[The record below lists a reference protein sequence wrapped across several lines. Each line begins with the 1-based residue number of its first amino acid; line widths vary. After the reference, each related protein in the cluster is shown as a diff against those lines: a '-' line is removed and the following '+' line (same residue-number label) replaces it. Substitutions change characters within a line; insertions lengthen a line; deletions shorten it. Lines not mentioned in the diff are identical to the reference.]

1 MVVESWRD
9 DGDFNKPVKG
19 TLASAHAWEGVI
31 VKLGLFTD
39 ASEARNV
46 RRRR

>member
-1 MVVESWRD
+1 MFVETWRD
-9 DGDFNKPVKG
+9 DRDFNKPVKE

-39 ASEARNV
+39 GSEAAS
-46 RRRR
+46 